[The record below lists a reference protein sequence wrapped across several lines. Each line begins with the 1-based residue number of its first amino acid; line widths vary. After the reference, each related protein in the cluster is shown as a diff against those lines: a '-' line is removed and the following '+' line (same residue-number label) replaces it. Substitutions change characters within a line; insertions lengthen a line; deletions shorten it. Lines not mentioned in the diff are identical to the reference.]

1 MKKIA
6 PYIILILCALLL
18 WDLLFTFGD
27 ASFHIDGEEFDGPL
41 GAMLGVLLGGG
52 GMLIGLLVTIVVGAV
67 LAVVFAGVGIVVIG
81 ALAFAGFAVAAAIVP
96 FLLPLL
102 LPLALIWY
110 LVSRSRRNRVV
121 NQQAVQAR
129 PL

>member
-18 WDLLFTFGD
+18 WDMLFTFGD
-27 ASFHIDGEEFDGPL
+27 ASFHVDGEEFDGPF
-41 GAMLGVLLGGG
+41 GAILGVVLGGG
-52 GMLIGLLVTIVVGAV
+52 GLLIGLLVTIVVGAV

-81 ALAFAGFAVAAAIVP
+81 ALGIAALAVAVALVP
-96 FLLPLL
+96 VLLPLL
-102 LPLALIWY
+102 LPLALVWY

-121 NQQAVQAR
+121 SQQAV
-129 PL
+129 

>member
-6 PYIILILCALLL
+6 PYIVLILCALLL
-18 WDLLFTFGD
+18 WDMLFTFGD
-27 ASFHIDGEEFDGPL
+27 ASFHIDGEEFDGPF

-52 GMLIGLLVTIVVGAV
+52 GILIGLLVTIVVGAV

-81 ALAFAGFAVAAAIVP
+81 ALAIASVAVAAAIVP
-96 FLLPLL
+96 IVLPLL

-110 LVSRSRRNRVV
+110 LASRSRRNRVV
-121 NQQAVQAR
+121 NQQAI
-129 PL
+129 

>member
-6 PYIILILCALLL
+6 PYIVLILCALLL
-18 WDLLFTFGD
+18 WDMLFTFSD
-27 ASFHIDGEEFDGPL
+27 ASFHIDGEEFDGPF

-52 GMLIGLLVTIVVGAV
+52 GILIGLLVTVVVGAV

-81 ALAFAGFAVAAAIVP
+81 ALAIASVAVAAAIVP
-96 FLLPLL
+96 IVLPLL

-110 LVSRSRRNRVV
+110 LASRSRRNRVV
-121 NQQAVQAR
+121 NQQAI
-129 PL
+129 

>member
-6 PYIILILCALLL
+6 PYIVLVFCALLL
-18 WDLLFTFGD
+18 WDMLFTFGD
-27 ASFHIDGEEFDGPL
+27 ASFHIDGEEFGGPG
-41 GAMLGVLLGGG
+41 GAMLGILLGGG
-52 GMLIGLLVTIVVGAV
+52 GMLIGLLVAIVVGAV

-81 ALAFAGFAVAAAIVP
+81 ALGIAGLAVAAAVVP

-102 LPLALIWY
+102 LPLALVWY

-121 NQQAVQAR
+121 HQQAV
-129 PL
+129 

>member
-81 ALAFAGFAVAAAIVP
+81 ALALAGFAVAAAIVP

>member
-6 PYIILILCALLL
+6 PYLILLFCALLL

-27 ASFHIDGEEFDGPL
+27 ASFHIDGEEFDGPF
-41 GAMLGVLLGGG
+41 GAMLGILLGGG

-81 ALAFAGFAVAAAIVP
+81 ALACAGIAVAAAVVP

-102 LPLALIWY
+102 LPLALVWY
-110 LVSRSRRNRVV
+110 LVSRSRRNRMVR
-121 NQQAVQAR
+121 QPAV
-129 PL
+129 

>member
-18 WDLLFTFGD
+18 WDMLFAFSD
-27 ASFHIDGEEFDGPL
+27 ASFHIDGEEFDGPF

-81 ALAFAGFAVAAAIVP
+81 ALAIAGVAVAAAIVP
-96 FLLPLL
+96 IVLPLL
-102 LPLALIWY
+102 LPLALVWY
-110 LVSRSRRNRVV
+110 LASRSRRNRAVRE
-121 NQQAVQAR
+121 QAV
-129 PL
+129 

>member
-52 GMLIGLLVTIVVGAV
+52 GLLIGLLVTIVVGAV

-81 ALAFAGFAVAAAIVP
+81 ALAIASFAVAAAIVP
-96 FLLPLL
+96 ILLPLL
-102 LPLALIWY
+102 LPLALVWY
-110 LVSRSRRNRVV
+110 LVSRSRKSRVI
-121 NQQAVQAR
+121 NQQAV
-129 PL
+129 

>member
-1 MKKIA
+1 MKKIV
-6 PYIILILCALLL
+6 PYLVLFLCALLL

-27 ASFHIDGEEFDGPL
+27 ASFSIDGEEVGGPL
-41 GAMLGVLLGGG
+41 GAALGILFAGGG
-52 GMLIGLLVTIVVGAV
+52 TLIGLFVALVVGAV

-81 ALAFAGFAVAAAIVP
+81 ALAIAGLTVAAAIVP

-110 LVSRSRRNRVV
+110 LVSRARRNR
-121 NQQAVQAR
+121 AVAKVAV
-129 PL
+129 

>member
-1 MKKIA
+1 MKKIL
-6 PYIILILCALLL
+6 PYIVLILCALLL

-41 GAMLGVLLGGG
+41 GALLGLILGGG
-52 GMLIGLLVTIVVGAV
+52 GMLIGLLVTLVVGVV
-67 LAVVFAGVGIVVIG
+67 LAVVFAGVGIVVVG
-81 ALAFAGFAVAAAIVP
+81 ALGIAFAAVTAALVP

-110 LVSRSRRNRVV
+110 LGSRSRRNRVLHEKT
-121 NQQAVQAR
+121 A
-129 PL
+129 

>member
-6 PYIILILCALLL
+6 PYLVLFLCALLL

-27 ASFHIDGEEFDGPL
+27 ASFHIDGEEVGGPL
-41 GAMLGVLLGGG
+41 GAMLGILFAGGG
-52 GMLIGLLVTIVVGAV
+52 TLIGLLVALVVGVV
-67 LAVVFAGVGIVVIG
+67 LAVVMAGVGVVIVG
-81 ALAFAGFAVAAAIVP
+81 ALAIAGLAVAAAIVP

-110 LVSRSRRNRVV
+110 LVSRARRNRSVEKV
-121 NQQAVQAR
+121 AV
-129 PL
+129 